1 MLNKDLMDYQL
12 SSNGSKMLVDI
23 EDIRKYIIDTVKLC
37 QNHNTICRCLESLTG
52 HRVESSDEENKKWI
66 CRS

>member
-1 MLNKDLMDYQL
+1 MDYQL
-12 SSNGSKMLVDI
+12 SSHDSKILTDI
-23 EDIRKYIIDTVKLC
+23 EDIREFIIEEIRLS